1 MIELDQIKY
10 KLNTFETPLQ
20 EMKDALKLDNKVATI
35 AELESSME
43 KADFWDDTQKSQE
56 VMKQLKVLK
65 QDVEDYKALIT
76 AKEDI
81 DTLLEMGYEE
91 NDPEL
96 IPEIEEAMEEPDY
109 RSPSYHKEYDEDD
122 ERYERRRGRYDYP
135 RR

>member
-10 KLNTFETPLQ
+10 KLNTYEEPLK
-20 EMKDALKLDNKVATI
+20 EMKDALKLDDKKATI
-35 AELESSME
+35 ADLETSME

-65 QDVEDYKALIT
+65 QDVEDFKSLVT

-96 IPEIEEAMEEPDY
+96 IPEIEEAMEEFLEQGTLSEETLI
-109 RSPSYHKEYDEDD
+109 RMIKNRHIF
-122 ERYERRRGRYDYP
+122 P
-135 RR
+135 RQLDLF